1 MYAPPA
7 NAMML
12 EHPDK
17 FVWEVVDMMGEMGEY
32 AKK

>member
-1 MYAPPA
+1 
-7 NAMML
+7 MML